1 MTQKLFKQC
10 FLHFLVSLNLNLKQ
24 NRTMNPVLYSQLVN
38 TVASIE
44 KNLHEAITQIFTK
57 ELENLDTMFKNF
69 NNNKKS
75 KFNLQPFT
83 FNHQSN
89 VVHLKETNQAHNTKL
104 LPCKLCP
111 KVYKS
116 IAGLWGHNKTKH
128 VGIHYNCYVCSK
140 QFNRTDHLNRHIKV
154 VHGISTNIVRK

>member
-1 MTQKLFKQC
+1 MTQKVFKQC

-24 NRTMNPVLYSQLVN
+24 NRTMNPEKYSQLVD
-38 TVASIE
+38 TVASFE
-44 KNLHEAITQIFTK
+44 KNLHETISQIFSK
-57 ELENLDTMFKNF
+57 ELENLDTMFQNF

-75 KFNLQPFT
+75 KFNHQPFS
-83 FNHQSN
+83 FNRQSN
-89 VVHLKETNQAHNTKL
+89 VVHQKETKQPQTTKL
-104 LPCKLCP
+104 FPCKLCP

-116 IAGLWGHNKTKH
+116 IVGLWSHNKTKH

-154 VHGISTNIVRK
+154 IHGISTNIVRK